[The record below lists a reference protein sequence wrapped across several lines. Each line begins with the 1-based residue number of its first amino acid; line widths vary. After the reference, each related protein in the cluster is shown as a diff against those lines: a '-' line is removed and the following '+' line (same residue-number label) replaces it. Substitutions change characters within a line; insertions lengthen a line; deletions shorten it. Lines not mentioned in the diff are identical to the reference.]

1 MRFMGYDAT
10 LRYANSAWYPTGF
23 CRVPADL
30 QGHPVRRMSAAPLPH
45 ARCRPHMRPFRSL
58 TGSRPGCASCG
69 TVVRRRGPGPAGRRL
84 EGRSARRFG
93 PRKNLARAIR
103 MGCVSPRLIRGPGTC
118 PCLEIEAERLG
129 RCLSPAHER
138 RQVSLL
144 SKVKRAIIATPM
156 GASLRTW
163 YWAARDL
170 REPGSLARFTAK
182 LRPGSDR
189 GSDQAKNARYDR
201 ETVEVLGRILSLD
214 SNCIDVGAQRE
225 RFSNSLSNWLRA
237 ASTSRLTPPMQAARL
252 RDISRA

>member
-1 MRFMGYDAT
+1 
-10 LRYANSAWYPTGF
+10 
-23 CRVPADL
+23 
-30 QGHPVRRMSAAPLPH
+30 
-45 ARCRPHMRPFRSL
+45 
-58 TGSRPGCASCG
+58 
-69 TVVRRRGPGPAGRRL
+69 
-84 EGRSARRFG
+84 
-93 PRKNLARAIR
+93 
-103 MGCVSPRLIRGPGTC
+103 
-118 PCLEIEAERLG
+118 
-129 RCLSPAHER
+129 
-138 RQVSLL
+138 
-144 SKVKRAIIATPM
+144 M

-189 GSDQAKNARYDR
+189 GSDQAKNARYDH